1 LELAS
6 CGDTVFTLI
15 PRQAA
20 IDKLT
25 HVNKTI
31 ISLYA
36 LEDVQTKAEVRGKK
50 RVTIAETEPL
60 TVCCNLYNLPIIQL
74 VEKNPQM
81 PPCCVQMAASLEEK
95 IRKCRPVVVA
105 ALLVEKNPQM
115 PPCRYTGGITGRK

>member
-1 LELAS
+1 M
-6 CGDTVFTLI
+6 LI

-20 IDKLT
+20 INKLT

-36 LEDVQTKAEVRGKK
+36 LMDAQTKAEVRGKK

-81 PPCCVQMAASLEEK
+81 PPCCEQM
-95 IRKCRPVVVA
+95 A
-105 ALLVEKNPQM
+105 ALLVENNPQM
-115 PPCRYTGGITGRK
+115 PPCSTSGGITGRKKSTNATVVY